1 MNRRDE
7 RGITILESL
16 MGAVIIGLVVAGT
29 MTAFVTAIA
38 IARNAI
44 FATEGAAFAVQ
55 TIERF
60 RNHIACDDAWLNPA
74 NCGFAA
80 AIPWTADPLP
90 GGALGSTLPGGV
102 RVYRVTPG
110 PDDFD
115 GDGLPDYLVVNV
127 QVSWTPP

>member
-1 MNRRDE
+1 M
-7 RGITILESL
+7 TILESL
-16 MGAVIIGLVVAGT
+16 MGAAIIGLVVAGT
-29 MTAFVTAIA
+29 MAAFVTAIA

-55 TIERF
+55 TVERF
-60 RNHIACDDAWLNPA
+60 RNHIACDDAWFGA

-102 RVYRVTPG
+102 RVYQVNPG
-110 PDDFD
+110 PDDFN
-115 GDGLPDYLVVNV
+115 GDGLPDYLILDV
-127 QVSWTPP
+127 QVSWVPP